1 MELSIHLLSQITRQ
15 LSLIQLLPPPPDTN
29 PPVCTTRPR
38 HTVSF
43 YALVLQCNEYD
54 WSYVLETSDVNCAYD
69 RFLSSTDSLISAN
82 IPIHTVTVPH
92 STPTYVTPLRKNNKL
107 IKTGK
112 TIAADIVSAKIGK
125 LISET
130 RANQLCNEHLYS
142 PQVVAESC
150 KYKQTM

>member
-1 MELSIHLLSQITRQ
+1 
-15 LSLIQLLPPPPDTN
+15 
-29 PPVCTTRPR
+29 
-38 HTVSF
+38 
-43 YALVLQCNEYD
+43 
-54 WSYVLETSDVNCAYD
+54 VLETSDVNCAYD
-69 RFLSSTDSLISAN
+69 RFLSSIDSLISAN

-92 STPTYVTPLRKNNKL
+92 STPTYVTPLVKSLLRKNNKL

-130 RANQLCNEHLYS
+130 RANQLSNEHLYS